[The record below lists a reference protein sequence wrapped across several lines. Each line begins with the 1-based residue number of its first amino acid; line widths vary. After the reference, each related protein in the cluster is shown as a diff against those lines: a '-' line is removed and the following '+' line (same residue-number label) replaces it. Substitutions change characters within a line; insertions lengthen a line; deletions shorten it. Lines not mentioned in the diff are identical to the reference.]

1 MRILSTA
8 GGTLRHGLGA
18 VAEAA
23 IVVAIAV
30 TLVFGV
36 AVVGR
41 HDPAGAADVYAAKGG
56 NGGGGGGGGGGG
68 ATAPSEYSTISLASQ
83 TYAAMPQLARGLTVW
98 FSTNVV
104 GLKGTEYPMVIV
116 DCFADD
122 GTLLYRQL
130 DHPDAGFVLGGG
142 SSLWWLLDPSPSAT
156 CNARLYSYG
165 GKTKGGYDEIRELT
179 DPSVPALSFRAGG

>member
-56 NGGGGGGGGGGG
+56 GGGQAAEPSIALAQVNGFAAAIQPSLGSTVTFTVSVPKNINNPRVELMCYQGGGVVYGETGSVAQAIGDGTDPLGYSGFLLGGGGSLWLWGGGP
-68 ATAPSEYSTISLASQ
+68 ADCTANLFYFGQHAGVQTFNVLAS
-83 TYAAMPQLARGLTVW
+83 TSFAAEG
-98 FSTNVV
+98 
-104 GLKGTEYPMVIV
+104 
-116 DCFADD
+116 
-122 GTLLYRQL
+122 
-130 DHPDAGFVLGGG
+130 
-142 SSLWWLLDPSPSAT
+142 
-156 CNARLYSYG
+156 
-165 GKTKGGYDEIRELT
+165 
-179 DPSVPALSFRAGG
+179 